1 MLLCATTGTVRPR
14 CRNRSKAVANY
25 PGSEHH
31 WSIGATREKASGSQP
46 TGTPRPKDGRNI
58 GVTFRSVREW
68 PPIAEPELLERLA
81 FDNEQ
86 FLAYIHNLA
95 AAWGRREFQ
104 PELFERALAYPWG
117 RPAGSYLLRDS
128 DFELFRDLDR
138 AKRESIAKDFTRDR
152 YPILSIGGNGA
163 PEWLTTK
170 FAHFPNQEDRSVLV
184 LTGDLHGLD
193 VGAAAE
199 LTPLGYMPANL
210 FASPGTAVRA
220 AVIWATADQVTQLTW
235 SEVSY
240 SLGRLDE
247 ARFVVDET
255 DLQVEEVFAYVNR
268 FGTFCVDG
276 APVALAAVPATGRTA
291 NALTQEELLDRVARL
306 VIGADARAEDLVR
319 AIFDDKADITVREA
333 ETVWPSAQQLQM
345 RWTSLPVAGSR

>member
-1 MLLCATTGTVRPR
+1 MAMSSAPPASSG
-14 CRNRSKAVANY
+14 
-25 PGSEHH
+25 G
-31 WSIGATREKASGSQP
+31 TREEASGSQL
-46 TGTPRPKDGRNI
+46 TDTLRPKTRPQYQRN
-58 GVTFRSVREW
+58 VRSVREW

-86 FLAYIHNLA
+86 FLTFIHNLA
-95 AAWGRREFQ
+95 AAWGRREYQ
-104 PELFERALAYPWG
+104 PELFERALTYPWE

-128 DFELFRDLDR
+128 DFELLEDLDP
-138 AKRESIAKDFTRDR
+138 AKRESIARDFTRDR

-170 FAHFPNQEDRSVLV
+170 FAHFPDQEDRSVLV

-220 AVIWATADQVTQLTW
+220 ALIWATAAQVTQLTW

-255 DLQVEEVFAYVNR
+255 DLQVEEVFAYITR

-276 APVALAAVPATGRTA
+276 APVALAAIPATRRTA
-291 NALTQEELLDRVARL
+291 NALTQEELLDVVARL
-306 VIGADARAEDLVR
+306 VIGADAKAEDLVR
-319 AIFDDKADITVREA
+319 AIFDDKADINVRAA
-333 ETVWPSAQQLQM
+333 ETLWPSGQQLQM
-345 RWTSLPVAGSR
+345 RWTSFPAAERR